1 MWHHARH
8 AITSSACRVWCS
20 LPRSNL
26 TNKADLAMQL
36 VGCPPH
42 LSEAQLLLQMYAT
55 YGLDM
60 LPRLHG
66 KFAFCLYDSKQA
78 SLSHCLRPC
87 LVVISSQTGNSGQ
100 WPVAVHS

>member
-1 MWHHARH
+1 
-8 AITSSACRVWCS
+8 
-20 LPRSNL
+20 
-26 TNKADLAMQL
+26 MQL

-42 LSEAQLLLQMYAT
+42 LSEAQLLLQMYAA

-78 SLSHCLRPC
+78 SLSRCWRPC
-87 LVVISSQTGNSGQ
+87 LVVISSQTGNYGQ
-100 WPVAVHS
+100 WPAVLHS